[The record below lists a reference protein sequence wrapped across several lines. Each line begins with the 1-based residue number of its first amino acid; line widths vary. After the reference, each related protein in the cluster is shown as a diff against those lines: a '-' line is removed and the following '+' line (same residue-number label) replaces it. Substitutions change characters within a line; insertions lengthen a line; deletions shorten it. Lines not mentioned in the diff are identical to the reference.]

1 MIKSIKD
8 LFHRITYTRVTGK
21 FNSEETIASSRLAF
35 LAVPSDLSIIDALV
49 PKAISFSWIKSYS
62 RDSIRPLTMGH
73 QSREEKQTNEG
84 TKLDRL
90 LSTSGLL
97 LSVACCIAIIHV
109 ELRLREHHRLIVH
122 SGTFFNE
129 MEAEIRRKLQEN
141 SENGRWQV
149 GSGSHL
155 EG

>member
-1 MIKSIKD
+1 
-8 LFHRITYTRVTGK
+8 
-21 FNSEETIASSRLAF
+21 
-35 LAVPSDLSIIDALV
+35 
-49 PKAISFSWIKSYS
+49 
-62 RDSIRPLTMGH
+62 MGH

-84 TKLDRL
+84 RKLDRL

-97 LSVACCIAIIHV
+97 LSVACCIAIIHM
-109 ELRLREHHRLIVH
+109 ELRLQEHHRLIIH

-149 GSGSHL
+149 GRGSHL
-155 EG
+155 EGEAKCNKVHSGNGGILLLSASYRNTCPRSEVFVYDC